1 MKVAITKELQDFIK
15 NTGVSLEEA
24 LQIAGIPNLLWKEE
38 LDISSDDYVKFMF
51 ALDEKLTDAQILAFS
66 DVKNINSFLPPLYA
80 SLCAKNA
87 LDGIERF
94 ALYKRLVC
102 PLIVHVERTEK
113 FVNISMKYDLPVS
126 TMPRFSLLSE
136 QLVIVNMIRTGTGK
150 RIVPTKVQG
159 PYSYNDILSKE
170 LGVIPEHTQNNC
182 IQFSIEDMLKPFLTK
197 NNIMWSYLEPE
208 LNRRINELT
217 KETTFTNLVEKSL
230 YSAIPGNRYSREDT
244 AKSLGVSVRTMQ
256 RKLKEDNTTYA
267 DLVQKVQKQLAINYM
282 RIHELSL
289 EEISCLL
296 GYKEQTSFSRAFKSW
311 TGQTFTEYRMGNTR
325 SKN

>member
-1 MKVAITKELQDFIK
+1 M
-15 NTGVSLEEA
+15 
-24 LQIAGIPNLLWKEE
+24 
-38 LDISSDDYVKFMF
+38 
-51 ALDEKLTDAQILAFS
+51 
-66 DVKNINSFLPPLYA
+66 
-80 SLCAKNA
+80 
-87 LDGIERF
+87 
-94 ALYKRLVC
+94 
-102 PLIVHVERTEK
+102 
-113 FVNISMKYDLPVS
+113 
-126 TMPRFSLLSE
+126 
-136 QLVIVNMIRTGTGK
+136 
-150 RIVPTKVQG
+150 
-159 PYSYNDILSKE
+159 
-170 LGVIPEHTQNNC
+170 
-182 IQFSIEDMLKPFLTK
+182 
-197 NNIMWSYLEPE
+197 
-208 LNRRINELT
+208 
-217 KETTFTNLVEKSL
+217 